1 MNEWVL
7 VAIFMTNING
17 IDKVD
22 YDVIDYYNTK
32 KECTVVLKKQPT
44 NTNRSYKC
52 LPRDKS

>member
-32 KECTVVLKKQPT
+32 KECTVVLKKQHT

-52 LPRDKS
+52 LPRDKA